1 MRTIRLA
8 AIAASLLT
16 IVACKPK
23 EEAPL
28 QVEPVSVT
36 TEIASSSTDYL
47 NKTYV
52 GTIEEHSSTP
62 VSFTGIGQVT
72 RVCVQEGQ
80 RVKKGQVIAEM
91 DAAQAKNM
99 LATAEAQM
107 AQAND
112 ALDRMKKLHD
122 SGSLPDIKWVEVQ
135 SQVAQAKSQLD
146 MAKKNVEDCR
156 IYAPV
161 SGIIS
166 SKIVE
171 DGMTAVTSQPI
182 VNILDISSVKVRVA
196 IPEKEIAAIK
206 ADTRTIVSIEAI
218 GRSMEGGH
226 VEKCITA
233 DATTHTYDIKITL
246 PNGSGELLPGM
257 IASVK
262 IQGSSAKD
270 VVSAITLPV
279 RCVQQSSDGSHFVWI
294 EKGGKAHRQTVAIGE
309 TYGNRIV
316 ITSGLNGGERI
327 ITEGYQ
333 KVGEGSAVKV

>member
-1 MRTIRLA
+1 MRTIHIA
-8 AIAASLLT
+8 AIAATILT
-16 IVACKPK
+16 IFACKPK

-28 QVEPVSVT
+28 KVEAVAVT
-36 TEIASSSTDYL
+36 TEVATASTDYL

-52 GTIEEHSSTP
+52 GTIEEKSSTP

-80 RVKKGQVIAEM
+80 HVKKGQVIAEM
-91 DAAQAKNM
+91 DAAQAQNM

-112 ALDRMKKLHD
+112 ALARMKQLHE

-146 MAKKNVEDCR
+146 MAKKNVADCR
-156 IYAPV
+156 IYAPA
-161 SGIIS
+161 SGIVS
-166 SKIVE
+166 SRIAE
-171 DGMTAVTSQPI
+171 DGMTAVTAQPI

-196 IPEKEIAAIK
+196 IPEKEIADIK
-206 ADTRTIVSIEAI
+206 PSTRTTISIEAL
-218 GRSMEGGH
+218 GRSMEGGK
-226 VEKCITA
+226 VEKCVTA

-246 PNGSGELLPGM
+246 PNRDGELLPGM
-257 IASVK
+257 IANVS
-262 IQGSSAKD
+262 IHGATDKD
-270 VVSAITLPV
+270 VISAITLPV
-279 RCVQQSSDGSHFVWI
+279 RSVQQSANGSHFVWVNQN
-294 EKGGKAHRQTVAIGE
+294 GKAHRQPVTIGE
-309 TYGNRIV
+309 TYGNRVV
-316 ITSGLNGGERI
+316 ISSGLNGGEQV